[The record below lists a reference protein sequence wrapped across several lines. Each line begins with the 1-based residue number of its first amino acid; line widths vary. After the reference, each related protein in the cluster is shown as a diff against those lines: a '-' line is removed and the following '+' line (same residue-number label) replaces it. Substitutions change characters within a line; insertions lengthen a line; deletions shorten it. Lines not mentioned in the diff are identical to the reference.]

1 MFSIINEALLKG
13 GKPVDD
19 SFFLLMSD
27 VDSESCQEAITW
39 ILSNNYSDTPPQILN
54 LLICTPGGNLS
65 TAFALVDVMRGSHI
79 PVRTIGLGEISSA
92 GLLIFM
98 SGEKGERILTP
109 NTSVM
114 SHQFAWA
121 NHGKYHELMA
131 TVKEY
136 NHIQERLL
144 NHYEKCTKLKRK
156 EIVEKL
162 LIPSDVWLSPEQA
175 VKYGIAD
182 KVKELK

>member
-1 MFSIINEALLKG
+1 MFSIINEALLKSSG
-13 GKPVDD
+13 TVDD
-19 SFFLLMSD
+19 SYFLLMRD
-27 VDSESCQEAITW
+27 VDSESCQEAISW
-39 ILSNNYSDTPPQILN
+39 ILSNNYSDNPPQILN

-65 TAFALVDVMRGSHI
+65 TAFALVDIMRGSHI
-79 PVRTIGLGEISSA
+79 PIRTIGLGEISSA

-98 SGEKGERILTP
+98 SGERGERILTP

>member
-1 MFSIINEALLKG
+1 MR
-13 GKPVDD
+13 
-19 SFFLLMSD
+19 D
-27 VDSESCQEAITW
+27 VDSESCQEAISW
-39 ILSNNYSDTPPQILN
+39 ILSNNYSDNPPQILN

-65 TAFALVDVMRGSHI
+65 TAFALVDIMRGSHI
-79 PVRTIGLGEISSA
+79 PIRTIGLGEISSA

-98 SGEKGERILTP
+98 SGERGERILTP

-156 EIVEKL
+156 EIVDKL